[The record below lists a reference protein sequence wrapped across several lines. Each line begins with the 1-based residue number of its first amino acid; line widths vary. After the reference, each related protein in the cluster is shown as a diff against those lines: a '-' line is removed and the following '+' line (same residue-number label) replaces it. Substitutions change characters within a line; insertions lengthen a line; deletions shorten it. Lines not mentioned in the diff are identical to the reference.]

1 MFKPKT
7 DKINAFSKLYPEAI
21 TQLESIFD
29 KPSNVYIDFANVF
42 HWSEKLGWHI
52 DLERLKQFLDS
63 FDTIKNV
70 RFYNGTVPGDQFS
83 EAIINQAQKHGY
95 VVKTK
100 PIKRMRLS
108 IDVSGT
114 PDGSPAVLQN
124 FIKKPLLNK
133 LDVETIKFLNNKLL
147 ELNKAGTKY
156 VEQWKC
162 NFDVEMGRDMYLDFE
177 RNGVQN
183 FILWSGDSDFADP
196 IEQLIQDG
204 KQVVIFATSGRIAPE
219 LNATGVFVFEIW
231 KIKDFIC
238 WQREISDKAKNALK
252 NAKGTH

>member
-1 MFKPKT
+1 MFIAKT
-7 DKINAFSKLYPEAI
+7 DKITSLSKLYPEAI

-42 HWSEKLGWHI
+42 RWADKLGWHI
-52 DLERLKQFLDS
+52 DLERLKQFFDS
-63 FDTIKNV
+63 FDTIQHI
-70 RFYNGTVPGDQFS
+70 RFYNGTAPHDQLS
-83 EAIINQAQKHGY
+83 ERIINQATNHGY
-95 VVKTK
+95 SVKTK
-100 PIKRMRLS
+100 PVKKMRLS
-108 IDVSGT
+108 IDVSGIT
-114 PDGSPAVLQN
+114 SDSPTILQN
-124 FIKKPLLNK
+124 FIKKPLLKK
-133 LDVETIKFLNNKLL
+133 LDIETIEFLNAKLL

-162 NFDVEMGRDMYLDFE
+162 NFDVEIGRDMFLDFE